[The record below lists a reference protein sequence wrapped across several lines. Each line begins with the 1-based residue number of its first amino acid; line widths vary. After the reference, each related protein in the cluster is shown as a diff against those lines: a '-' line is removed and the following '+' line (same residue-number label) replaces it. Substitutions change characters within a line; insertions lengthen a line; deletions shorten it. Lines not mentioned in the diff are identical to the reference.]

1 MQFQKF
7 FLDISNTIRG
17 RHWDLDG
24 ISHCIYLGQSMALAF
39 MGLAGFFVGYWA
51 IPRKGDYSTTT
62 IHEGF
67 GCIGLTLFEHGVRR
81 ADTTTMVLVIYK
93 GSSG

>member
-39 MGLAGFFVGYWA
+39 MGLAGIFVGYWA
-51 IPRKGDYSTTT
+51 IPRKGT
-62 IHEGF
+62 ILRLLF
-67 GCIGLTLFEHGVRR
+67 TRGLGALG
-81 ADTTTMVLVIYK
+81 
-93 GSSG
+93 